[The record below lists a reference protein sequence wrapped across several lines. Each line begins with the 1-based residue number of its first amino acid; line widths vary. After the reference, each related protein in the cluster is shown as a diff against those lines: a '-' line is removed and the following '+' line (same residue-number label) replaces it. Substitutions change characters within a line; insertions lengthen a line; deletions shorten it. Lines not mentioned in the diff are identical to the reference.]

1 MLNFLSVMKAVI
13 IDDEPAVGNTISSIL
28 KKNFSDIVVSAK
40 AGSVAEGLT
49 AIMEHKPEIVFLDVE
64 LPDGTGF
71 DIIKQVSSVTFR
83 IIFITGHR
91 EYALDAIK
99 VSALDYIL
107 KPIDNEELIAAI
119 NKARELIDHE
129 EEQLK
134 LSALKDNIK
143 ERKVLKRIILRTS
156 DALQLISIS
165 DIIRAEAESNYTHFY
180 LTGGK
185 HIMVSRTIKEY
196 DAMLSG
202 SGLIRVHQSHLVN
215 IGFIDKFL
223 KRDGGHLKLK
233 DGSIVP
239 VSPNLKQKVLQTISD
254 HLYD

>member
-1 MLNFLSVMKAVI
+1 M
-13 IDDEPAVGNTISSIL
+13 
-28 KKNFSDIVVSAK
+28 
-40 AGSVAEGLT
+40 
-49 AIMEHKPEIVFLDVE
+49 
-64 LPDGTGF
+64 
-71 DIIKQVSSVTFR
+71 
-83 IIFITGHR
+83 
-91 EYALDAIK
+91 
-99 VSALDYIL
+99 
-107 KPIDNEELIAAI
+107 KPIDNDEFIAAI

-129 EEQLK
+129 EEQFK
-134 LSALKDNIK
+134 LSALKENIR

-156 DALQLISIS
+156 DALQLISVA

-180 LTGGK
+180 LRGGK

-215 IGFIDKFL
+215 IDFIDKFL

-233 DGSIVP
+233 DGSVVQ
-239 VSPNLKQKVLQTISD
+239 VSPNLKQKVLKAIND